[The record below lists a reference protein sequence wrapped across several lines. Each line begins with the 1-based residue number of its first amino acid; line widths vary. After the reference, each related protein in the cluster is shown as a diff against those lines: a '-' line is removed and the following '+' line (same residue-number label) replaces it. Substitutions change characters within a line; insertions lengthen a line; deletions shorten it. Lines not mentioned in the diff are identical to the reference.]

1 MKITP
6 VRMLINVLMY
16 TQVQS
21 FPRSDVLVNV
31 DTRVSCPPMLC
42 VFVYFVFIIIIIVFV
57 GTLTKGS
64 KMQKCI

>member
-21 FPRSDVLVNV
+21 SPRSDVPVNV
-31 DTRVSCPPMLC
+31 DTKVSCPPMLC
-42 VFVYFVFIIIIIVFV
+42 VFVYFVYIVFV

-64 KMQKCI
+64 KMQKCN

>member
-21 FPRSDVLVNV
+21 SPHSDVPVNV
-31 DTRVSCPPMLC
+31 DTKVSCPPMLC
-42 VFVYFVFIIIIIVFV
+42 AFLYFVYIVFV

-64 KMQKCI
+64 KMQKCN

>member
-1 MKITP
+1 
-6 VRMLINVLMY
+6 MLINVLMY

-21 FPRSDVLVNV
+21 SPRSDVPVNV

-42 VFVYFVFIIIIIVFV
+42 VFVYFVYIVFV

-64 KMQKCI
+64 KMKKCN

>member
-21 FPRSDVLVNV
+21 SPRSDVPVNV
-31 DTRVSCPPMLC
+31 DTKVSCPPMLC
-42 VFVYFVFIIIIIVFV
+42 VFVYFVYFVFV
-57 GTLTKGS
+57 GPHTKGS
-64 KMQKCI
+64 KMKKCN

>member
-21 FPRSDVLVNV
+21 SPRSDVPVNV

-42 VFVYFVFIIIIIVFV
+42 VFVFVYFVYIVFV

-64 KMQKCI
+64 KMQMCNCS

>member
-6 VRMLINVLMY
+6 VRMLINVLVY

-21 FPRSDVLVNV
+21 SPRSDVPVNV

-42 VFVYFVFIIIIIVFV
+42 VFVYFQYIVFV

-64 KMQKCI
+64 KMQKCN